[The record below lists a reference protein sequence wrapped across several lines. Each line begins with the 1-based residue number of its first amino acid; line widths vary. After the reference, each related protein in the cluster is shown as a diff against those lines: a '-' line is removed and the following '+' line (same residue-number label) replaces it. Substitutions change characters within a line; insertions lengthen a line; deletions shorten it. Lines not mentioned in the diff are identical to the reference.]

1 MDKERAQAFMKKVV
15 GDVGTAMSA
24 VLVMVGDR
32 AGLFAAMAG
41 AGPSTAESLAGR
53 VGMHPRYVREWLSV
67 MTCAGYVVHD
77 EAADAFVLP
86 DEHALYFADPSAE
99 TYLGGLFYGLPSL
112 ARAAPDLVDD
122 FRQGSGIPFTAFGDA
137 LPVAFEQMNRSVY
150 EKRLVSSWLPELPGI
165 VERLAAGG
173 RALDI
178 GCGTGVVPI
187 TLARAFAGAHVE
199 GLDVDARSIELARMN
214 AREAGVA
221 DRVVLRVAGADDVP
235 ASPGYDLIT
244 TFDVIHDLPDPLGAL
259 RAIRGALT
267 ADGTY
272 LMVEPKVEDRL
283 AANVGNPFARML
295 YAISCMHCVPQSLSQ
310 GGEGLGACW
319 GPARARRLVEQ
330 AGFSRFEAL
339 PIRSPALAFYAVR
352 P

>member
-1 MDKERAQAFMKKVV
+1 MDKERAQAFMKKAV

-41 AGPSTAESLAGR
+41 AGPLTAEALAER
-53 VGMHPRYVREWLSV
+53 VGMHPRYVQEWLST
-67 MTCAGYVVHD
+67 MTCGGYVVHD
-77 EAADAFVLP
+77 EQADAFTLP
-86 DEHALYFADPSAE
+86 DEHALYLADPSAE
-99 TYLGGLFYGLPSL
+99 TYLGGLFSGVPSL
-112 ARAAPDLVDD
+112 ARAAPDLADD
-122 FRQGSGIPFTAFGDA
+122 FRQGKGIPFAAFGDA
-137 LPVAFEQMNRSVY
+137 LPVAFEQMNRAVY
-150 EKRLVSSWLPELPGI
+150 EKRLVSTWLPELPGI
-165 VERLAAGG
+165 AERLAAGG

-178 GCGTGVVPI
+178 GCGTGIVPI
-187 TLARAFAGAHVE
+187 TLARAFGAAHVE
-199 GLDVDARSIELARMN
+199 GLDVDARSIELARAN

-221 DRVVLRVAGADDVP
+221 DRVVLRVAGAGDIT

-244 TFDVIHDLPDPLGAL
+244 TFDVVHDLPDPLGAL
-259 RAIRGALT
+259 QAIRGAL
-267 ADGTY
+267 DPQGTY
-272 LMVEPKVEDRL
+272 LMVEPRVDDRL

-319 GPARARRLVEQ
+319 GPARARRLAEQ
-330 AGFSRFEAL
+330 AGFSRFDAL